1 MPDSMSMLPPS
12 VQVAAQNAA
21 LDATAA
27 SVTRVETSTPN
38 VSLVTYAP
46 LIGKIATIFLGGF
59 LTRQG
64 IDVSAWTGQ
73 DWVLIVGLAVSIGGG
88 VWAWIGK
95 QVQARREHQIALASA
110 AASAAATQATGE
122 RVEVAIQP
130 PATRTA

>member
-1 MPDSMSMLPPS
+1 MPDYMSMLPPS
-12 VQVAAQNAA
+12 VQAAAQNAA
-21 LDATAA
+21 LDATAK

-46 LIGKIATIFLGGF
+46 LIGKIATIFLGGY

-73 DWVLIVGLAVSIGGG
+73 DWVLIVGLATFVGGAI
-88 VWAWIGK
+88 WAWVGK

-110 AASAAATQATGE
+110 AASAKATQLEG
-122 RVEVAIQP
+122 RPVEVAIQP
-130 PATRTA
+130 PPAKV